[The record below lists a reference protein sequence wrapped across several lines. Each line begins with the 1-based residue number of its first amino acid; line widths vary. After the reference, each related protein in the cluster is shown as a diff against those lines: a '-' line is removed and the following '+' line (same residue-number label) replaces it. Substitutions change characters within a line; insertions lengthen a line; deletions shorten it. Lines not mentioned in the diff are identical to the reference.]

1 MLQTAE
7 KVEEKN
13 WVICLVSIF
22 PLWVLELS
30 KVFFCNFVPIPARNL
45 SLLKQFAYMHQKG
58 LVMHFQRMVTPFF
71 SSTFSALTACNIHFC
86 N

>member
-30 KVFFCNFVPIPARNL
+30 KVFLQFCANPSKKFKSIKAICIYASERSRYALSENGNPIL
-45 SLLKQFAYMHQKG
+45 F
-58 LVMHFQRMVTPFF
+58 
-71 SSTFSALTACNIHFC
+71 IHFFRSNC
-86 N
+86 M